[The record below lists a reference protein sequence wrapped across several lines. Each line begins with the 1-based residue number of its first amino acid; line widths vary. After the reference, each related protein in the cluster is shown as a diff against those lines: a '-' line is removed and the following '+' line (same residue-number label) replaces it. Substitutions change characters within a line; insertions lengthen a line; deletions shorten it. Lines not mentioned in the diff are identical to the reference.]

1 MKQIIFKR
9 RSELIDGDNIIRIN
23 FNENTSPQE
32 AAKILVEELQDWNPI
47 ALNSITEI
55 VIN

>member
-23 FNENTSPQE
+23 FSENTSPQE